1 MEKRKLPDKIR
12 AYFVEMGRQGG
23 LKGGEARSKSLTPE
37 RRKEIA
43 QKAIATRWEKR
54 NLPKGSLAPSESPN

>member
-1 MEKRKLPDKIR
+1 MRKPKIPENIR

-23 LKGGEARSKSLTPE
+23 LKGGEARSNSLSPE

-43 QKAIATRWEKR
+43 QKAIAARWAKR
-54 NLPKGSLAPSESPN
+54 VKPA

>member
-1 MEKRKLPDKIR
+1 MRKPKIPADIK

-23 LKGGEARSKSLTPE
+23 LKGGEARAKSLSPE

-43 QKAIATRWEKR
+43 QKAIAARWSKR
-54 NLPKGSLAPSESPN
+54 RDIN